1 MTRPSLNP
9 DHLAR
14 PTASDIARW
23 METASSPAFPVAV
36 DTPQIRERILRHAL
50 RRRPMG
56 IRSLWRALRD
66 LWLGRAVLV
75 RVNVYTLRYFADL
88 KRR

>member
-9 DHLAR
+9 DHMSR

-23 METASSPAFPVAV
+23 MAPDAPTNPDA
-36 DTPQIRERILRHAL
+36 PQARERIIRTAL
-50 RRRPMG
+50 RRRPIG
-56 IRSLWRALRD
+56 VRTLWRALRD

-75 RVNVYTLRYFADL
+75 RVNSYTLRYFADL